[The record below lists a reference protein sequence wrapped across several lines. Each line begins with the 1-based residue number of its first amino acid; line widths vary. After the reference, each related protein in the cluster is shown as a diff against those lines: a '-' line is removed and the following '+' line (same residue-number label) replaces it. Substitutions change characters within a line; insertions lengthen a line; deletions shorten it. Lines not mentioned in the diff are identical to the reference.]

1 MPNPLD
7 DDSSQKDKVM
17 SFSSTK
23 SQKIPPEAMSK
34 VSGVNIIETLINQV
48 IDFNLDPVVSD
59 DLIACL
65 QELSKIYINKP
76 RDIKASV
83 RDLLNDK
90 VISPLIKLIQD
101 RETYHLSN
109 IYDIKSRLVD
119 VDARQY
125 QAKIRESE
133 STIEYLRGKLN
144 IVNTQL
150 DDFKKDLKDSSKNL
164 IDTTK
169 EVRSLI
175 SKASPSF
182 SDILQSRPIVPTK
195 GPMNAQLNNHV
206 VLLRPKKD
214 SSSEDNRKLVENALI
229 TRNSPARINRISK
242 VSKGGLIIEAPTKED
257 LEALEAEIKCVSTL
271 GEQFEISKP
280 RRRRPQIII
289 LGLPNDVDK
298 ERLIKGLSSK
308 NHYLCD
314 VNNKPLFE
322 VNFSIRARFNTNW
335 VVSVDPSV
343 YKRLFE
349 FQGLYF
355 EFTRLRFDNFFGIKQ
370 CRHCRKFGHTTKWCP
385 RAQDVLCGNCG
396 LEHPTESCKEVICV
410 NCRDANQRSGTTFKI
425 NHKPNDR
432 SKCES
437 YEKQKANLVRLTDYG
452 LPSGSPS

>member
-1 MPNPLD
+1 MNKCCLGVGCSPSLWRLGRF
-7 DDSSQKDKVM
+7 
-17 SFSSTK
+17 SFPGSPCQELTS
-23 SQKIPPEAMSK
+23 
-34 VSGVNIIETLINQV
+34 
-48 IDFNLDPVVSD
+48 
-59 DLIACL
+59 L
-65 QELSKIYINKP
+65 QELIKIDANKS
-76 RDIKASV
+76 RDIKAGIG
-83 RDLLNDK
+83 DLINDK
-90 VISPLIKLIQD
+90 VISPFVKLIQD
-101 RETYHLSN
+101 RETNNLSN

-125 QAKIRESE
+125 QAKIRECE

-169 EVRSLI
+169 EVMSLI
-175 SKASPSF
+175 NKASPSL
-182 SDILQSRPIVPTK
+182 SEILQSKPIVPPR

-214 SSSEDNRKLVENALI
+214 SSYEDNQKLVENALI

-242 VSKGGLIIEAPTKED
+242 VR
-257 LEALEAEIKCVSTL
+257 
-271 GEQFEISKP
+271 EQFEISKP

-298 ERLIKGLSSK
+298 ERLIKGLCSK

-314 VNNKPLFE
+314 AKNKPLFE
-322 VNFSIRARFNTNW
+322 VNFSIRARFSTNW
-335 VVSVDPSV
+335 IVSVDPSV

-355 EFTRLRFDNFFGIKQ
+355 EFTRLKFDKLFGIKQ

-385 RAQDVLCGNCG
+385 RAQDALCGNCG
-396 LEHPTESCKEVICV
+396 LEHPTESCKEVTCV

-452 LPSGSPS
+452 LPSGFPG

>member
-7 DDSSQKDKVM
+7 DDSSQKDKDM
-17 SFSSTK
+17 SFSSNK

-48 IDFNLDPVVSD
+48 IDFNLDPVVAD

-125 QAKIRESE
+125 QAKIRECE

-195 GPMNAQLNNHV
+195 DPMNAQLNNHV

-257 LEALEAEIKCVSTL
+257 IEALEAELKCVFTL

-298 ERLIKGLSSK
+298 ERLIKGLSYK

-355 EFTRLRFDNFFGIKQ
+355 QFTRLRFDNFFGIKQ

>member
-1 MPNPLD
+1 MPNPVD
-7 DDSSQKDKVM
+7 DESSQKDKGM

-83 RDLLNDK
+83 RDLLNEK

-125 QAKIRESE
+125 QTKIRECQ

-144 IVNTQL
+144 IVNTEL
-150 DDFKKDLKDSSKNL
+150 DDFKKDLKVSSKNL

-206 VLLRPKKD
+206 VLLSPKKD
-214 SSSEDNRKLVENALI
+214 SSSEDNRKLVENVLI

-257 LEALEAEIKCVSTL
+257 LEALEAELKCVSTL

-280 RRRRPQIII
+280 RPQIII
-289 LGLPNDVDK
+289 LGLPKDVDK

-322 VNFSIRARFNTNW
+322 VKFSIRVRFNTNW

-370 CRHCRKFGHTTKWCP
+370 CRHCRKFGRTTKWCP
-385 RAQDVLCGNCG
+385 RAQEVLCGNCG

-410 NCRDANQRSGTTFKI
+410 NCRMPNRGLVPHLKLTI
-425 NHKPNDR
+425 KPMIVQNV
-432 SKCES
+432 
-437 YEKQKANLVRLTDYG
+437 NLMRNRKPTWSD
-452 LPSGSPS
+452 